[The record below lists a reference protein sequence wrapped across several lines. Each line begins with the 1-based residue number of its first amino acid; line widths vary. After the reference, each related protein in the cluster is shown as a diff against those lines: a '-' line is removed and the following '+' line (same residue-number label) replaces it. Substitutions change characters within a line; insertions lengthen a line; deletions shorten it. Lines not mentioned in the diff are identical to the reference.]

1 MMAVAA
7 VVLRLAVGGP
17 IGLLMFVFV
26 LAFLVPLKI
35 LVSLIQ
41 AFVFVMLTCL
51 YIAGA
56 LEEAEHHAEP
66 HPEHH

>member
-1 MMAVAA
+1 M
-7 VVLRLAVGGP
+7 RWTP
-17 IGLLMFVFV
+17 ELLFVFV

-41 AFVFVMLTCL
+41 AFVFVMLTSL

-56 LEEAEHHAEP
+56 LEEAEHSAEP
-66 HPEHH
+66 HAAHH